1 MTNDESALR
10 AAIRDVPD
18 FPKTGIIFRDITTL
32 LKDKSTFRLAVDL
45 LVDMVGGRPADK
57 VVAIESRGFILGS
70 VVADRIGA
78 GFVPVRKP
86 GKLPWRT
93 RQASYSL
100 EYGTDSLAIH
110 EDAVAPG
117 ERVLVVDDLIATGGT
132 AQAVGELVRGLGGSV
147 SAYAFLVELTALNGR
162 DKLRGTEVLSLI
174 RY

>member
-1 MTNDESALR
+1 MTNDESALK

-18 FPKTGIIFRDITTL
+18 FPKKGIIFRDITTL
-32 LKDKSTFRLAVDL
+32 LKDKGSFRLAVDR
-45 LVDMVGGRPADK
+45 LVGLVAGRPADK

-70 VVADRIGA
+70 VVADRIGV

-93 RQASYSL
+93 RQASYAL

-110 EDAVAPG
+110 EDAVVPG
-117 ERVLVVDDLIATGGT
+117 ERILVVDDLIATGGT

-147 SAYAFLVELTALNGR
+147 SAYAFLIELTALNGR
-162 DKLRGTEVLSLI
+162 DKLKGTEVLSLI